1 MWISFIVEL
10 VAGEAAKTR
19 NMHGLDMFLFV
30 CLFKA
35 LVHTESILC
44 GKHILLNFCRFLV
57 FLETVLTSLTV
68 AIYVIEQ
75 MHTSHFCSFLGKQNF
90 REMVGYRAPETL
102 ELLLWDV

>member
-1 MWISFIVEL
+1 M
-10 VAGEAAKTR
+10 VAYILTKYSVSVVQAYQLFSLLKKTALGHTRKAK
-19 NMHGLDMFLFV
+19 
-30 CLFKA
+30 
-35 LVHTESILC
+35 
-44 GKHILLNFCRFLV
+44 
-57 FLETVLTSLTV
+57 LTSLTV